1 MTQPGNC
8 FHSSFP
14 VWLRNKEGS
23 CRGSHPGED
32 CVASSWRN
40 LRMGDSGPERHG
52 CPMSYLKCSCWAS
65 SLTSYIC
72 IHGLRLTTNAFTV
85 VVLSDAMTVM
95 YAAKVIFLFEH
106 YPLFYFLSLKDEEIA
121 AQATKGIAP
130 GVSVVAQ
137 SCPTLCDPMDC
148 STPRLPC
155 LSPSPGVCS
164 SSCPLSQW
172 RYPTISSSVITFSS
186 CLRSFPAS
194 GSFLRGLCSKSDLEP
209 RISCL

>member
-72 IHGLRLTTNAFTV
+72 IHGLRLTTDAFTV

-121 AQATKGIAP
+121 AQATKGIAQGSLLLLSHVRLFVTLWTAAHQGFP
-130 GVSVVAQ
+130 VFHHLLEFAQAHVHWVSDAIQ
-137 SCPTLCDPMDC
+137 
-148 STPRLPC
+148 
-155 LSPSPGVCS
+155 PSR
-164 SSCPLSQW
+164 PLSS
-172 RYPTISSSVITFSS
+172 P
-186 CLRSFPAS
+186 FPPAFDLS
-194 GSFLRGLCSKSDLEP
+194 QHQGLF
-209 RISCL
+209 